1 MRMTLALLSMVAG
14 GYFLQF
20 GTAAAAIFFS
30 TALLLLWNYFRQSS
44 VWSAFRAFQQR
55 DIARVR
61 VLLNYVRWPRL
72 LSKPS
77 LAYYHWLQGVVD
89 AADGRFKAAQ
99 VHLLVA
105 ATGDLRSSN
114 DRCLV
119 QCLLAEVLLQ
129 QGDREA
135 AREHLRFAAALADH
149 DELKPLLRSLE
160 MRVKG

>member
-1 MRMTLALLSMVAG
+1 MRMTLALLSLVAG
-14 GYFLQF
+14 GYLLQF

-30 TALLLLWNYFRQSS
+30 TALLLLWNYFRHSS

-129 QGDREA
+129 QGDRDA

-149 DELKPLLRSLE
+149 EELKPLLRSLE